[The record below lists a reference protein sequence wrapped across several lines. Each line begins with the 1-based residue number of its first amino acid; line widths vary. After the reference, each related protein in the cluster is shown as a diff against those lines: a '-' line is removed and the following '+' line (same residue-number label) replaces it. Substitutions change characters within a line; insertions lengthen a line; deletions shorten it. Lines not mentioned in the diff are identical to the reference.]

1 MGGGVADGD
10 GGVIGGVA
18 GAALLPA
25 AFEQYQ
31 LGLPQHGGEGG
42 FSQLGGHS
50 DKFRAAA
57 LFIGRGDLIRHGGGA
72 GAGTLAVRKGVNFG
86 ETNFPG
92 KLQRLLVVHFG
103 FAGKAHHHIGGEGG
117 SGKGLSHRFSH
128 GAVLGGIV
136 VTVHAAQ
143 GGIAAALQ
151 RKMELRAELAPT
163 ALRQA
168 VNFLRSE
175 EVGFDGAETD
185 PLDAGGGGCRQDG
198 IGEVQPPFP
207 AVIGK
212 IDAGED
218 DLTVTVPRKGEKLAL
233 QLRHGLAADGAAR
246 GGDDAIAAP
255 VIAAILYFK
264 KGAGA
269 HAEIGGGAAFEIL
282 AFFVLRDA
290 DNALTVERERP
301 HQLRQGG
308 TVACPGDDIG
318 LLHGGGL
325 RRERLRVAAGEHHDG
340 AGIFP
345 TEAADGL
352 AGLAVAFGGDG
363 AAAHHIDI
371 AAGGVPGDDIKA
383 FGGKAGGKHL
393 SFVLIDLAAKGIERD
408 AHGEDLRGWVG
419 RDWGEGGSGCRAA
432 GPAAE
437 PPQRAEPAE
446 TVRRTVW
453 PAARCPCLLQSEKG
467 VRSLTLLL

>member
-1 MGGGVADGD
+1 M
-10 GGVIGGVA
+10 
-18 GAALLPA
+18 
-25 AFEQYQ
+25 
-31 LGLPQHGGEGG
+31 
-42 FSQLGGHS
+42 
-50 DKFRAAA
+50 
-57 LFIGRGDLIRHGGGA
+57 
-72 GAGTLAVRKGVNFG
+72 
-86 ETNFPG
+86 
-92 KLQRLLVVHFG
+92 
-103 FAGKAHHHIGGEGG
+103 
-117 SGKGLSHRFSH
+117 
-128 GAVLGGIV
+128 
-136 VTVHAAQ
+136 
-143 GGIAAALQ
+143 
-151 RKMELRAELAPT
+151 
-163 ALRQA
+163 
-168 VNFLRSE
+168 
-175 EVGFDGAETD
+175 
-185 PLDAGGGGCRQDG
+185 
-198 IGEVQPPFP
+198 QPPFP

-218 DLTVTVPRKGEKLAL
+218 DLTVTVPRKGEKFAL
-233 QLRHGLAADGAAR
+233 QLRHRLAADGAAR

-255 VIAAILYFK
+255 VIAAVLYFK

-282 AFFVLRDA
+282 AFFVLWDI
-290 DNALTVERERP
+290 DNALVIERKILD
-301 HQLRQGG
+301 QLRQGG

-325 RRERLRVAAGEHHDG
+325 LREGLRVAAGEHHDG

-393 SFVLIDLAAKGIERD
+393 SFVLIDLAAKGVKRYS
-408 AHGEDLRGWVG
+408 HGGTSVDGF

-437 PPQRAEPAE
+437 PPQRAQPAE